1 MSTFRLPYRLS
12 LAPALERFRPEI
24 EHACSFLDRCHSLVR
39 ANEASRILHYGPDAP
54 AGAIT
59 VPAVLF
65 PGGVRLDDDGV
76 HLDRVAFAALEDG
89 KGHAP
94 LLPPSDPPSRR
105 QPGSLAYDALGL
117 IFFMVSRLEERDAPA
132 LDRYGRF
139 PYAASLAARKFGA
152 APPLA
157 DEAAS
162 DLAAV
167 LLDQDQPPSTSRYE
181 LLLTHDVDM
190 LKGYHRPWEP
200 MRNAV
205 GDVVKRFDPMRATRR
220 LADSYLSDEPWGS
233 ARDIMGKSERH
244 GALSRF
250 YFMGPS
256 ENSMDSPYV
265 LRLPRLLRQLT
276 DEIASRGHIVGYH
289 PCFATAKDMGE
300 WRRQRDGLEAVLG
313 RPVREGR
320 QHVLRYS
327 ADVTPDIWSDAGMTL
342 DLTLGWPEVTGFRS
356 GTCRRYASYSLR
368 RRKTLPL
375 EQIST
380 SIMDFGLFGGKYRN
394 LSVDAALADCR
405 GAVDACRKFG
415 GSLVVLFHTGQRRP
429 PVTTF
434 YERLLAS
441 VA

>member
-1 MSTFRLPYRLS
+1 MDRHPYRLS
-12 LAPALERFRPEI
+12 IAPGLERFRPEI
-24 EHACSFLDRCHSLVR
+24 EHACAFLERCHPLVR
-39 ANEASRILHYGPDAP
+39 TNEAARVLHYGPDAP
-54 AGAIT
+54 TGSVE

-65 PGGVRLDDDGV
+65 PSGVRLDDDGI
-76 HLDRVAFAALEDG
+76 HLDRAAFATLEDG
-89 KGHAP
+89 KGSAP
-94 LLPPSDPPSRR
+94 LLPPVGTRSHRHVN
-105 QPGSLAYDALGL
+105 GLAYDALGL
-117 IFFMVSRLEERDAPA
+117 IFFMLSRLEERGAPA

-139 PYAASLAARKFGA
+139 PYEASLAARRYGA

-162 DLAAV
+162 DLAAS
-167 LLDQDQPPSTSRYE
+167 LLGQDDPPLALRYE

-190 LKGYHRPWEP
+190 LKGYHRPLGP
-200 MRNAV
+200 LRNAA
-205 GDVVKRFDPMRATRR
+205 GDVVKRFDPARATRR
-220 LADSYLSDEPWGS
+220 LLDGYLSGEPWAT
-233 ARDIMGKSERH
+233 ARDIMAKSERH
-244 GALSRF
+244 GVSSRF

-256 ENSMDSPYV
+256 NNSMDSPYV
-265 LRLPRLLRQLT
+265 LRLPRLLRRLS
-276 DEIASRGHIVGYH
+276 DEIAARGHVVGYH
-289 PCFATAKDMGE
+289 PCFATADDAGE

-356 GTCRRYASYSLR
+356 GTCRRHASYSLR
-368 RRKTLPL
+368 RRRTLPL

-405 GAVDACRKFG
+405 GAIEACRRFG

-434 YERLLAS
+434 YERLLAV

>member
-1 MSTFRLPYRLS
+1 MDRLPYRLS
-12 LAPALERFRPEI
+12 IAPSLERFRPEI
-24 EHACSFLDRCHSLVR
+24 EHACSFLDRCHPLIR
-39 ANEASRILHYGPDAP
+39 ANDAVRVLHYGPDAP
-54 AGAIT
+54 AGAVA

-65 PGGVRLDDDGV
+65 PGGVRLDDGGI
-76 HLDRVAFAALEDG
+76 HLDRVAFAALENG
-89 KGHAP
+89 KGSAP
-94 LLPPSDPPSRR
+94 LLPPDDPRNR
-105 QPGSLAYDALGL
+105 KQAHGLTYDALGL
-117 IFFMVSRLEERDAPA
+117 IFLMLSRLEERGAPA

-139 PYAASLAARKFGA
+139 PYAASLAARRYGA

-157 DEAAS
+157 DQAAA
-162 DLAAV
+162 DLAAA
-167 LLDQDQPPSTSRYE
+167 LWERDDPPSASRYE

-200 MRNAV
+200 LRNAM
-205 GDVVKRFDPMRATRR
+205 GDVVKRFDPLRAARR
-220 LADSYLSDEPWGS
+220 LRDSYLSDEPWGT
-233 ARDIMGKSERH
+233 ARDIMSRSEKY
-244 GALSRF
+244 GVPSRF

-265 LRLPRLLRQLT
+265 LRLPRLLRQLS
-276 DEIASRGHIVGYH
+276 DEMASRGHIVGYH
-289 PCFATAKDMGE
+289 PCFATANDAGE
-300 WRRQRDGLEAVLG
+300 WRRQRDGLEAVLD

-356 GTCRRYASYSLR
+356 GTCRRHASYSLR
-368 RRKTLPL
+368 RRRTLPL

-394 LSVDAALADCR
+394 FSVDAALADCR

-415 GSLVVLFHTGQRRP
+415 GSLVILFHTGQRRP
-429 PVTTF
+429 PATSF
-434 YERLLAS
+434 YERLLAA